1 MSKDVKNVSGTVKLT
16 RRGVLQTM
24 VAAGTFVLSAPVLG
38 KSFAQEIMPL
48 TGLNPSVYLAIESDG
63 SIAIT
68 CHRVEMGQGSTTGLP
83 MIIMDELDADWSRMK
98 FIQGG
103 GDKKYG
109 DQNTDGSTSIRK
121 FYETFRKAGA
131 TARLML
137 EQAAANKWGVDVSKV
152 STKDH
157 AVHLGDKSFDF
168 KELVADAASLPVPS
182 EDKLTF
188 KSKAKRKYVGTG
200 QRIIDMQ
207 DMVTGNAT
215 FGQDVRRDGMLYA
228 VIARPPVVGGKVVS
242 FDASKAIAVNGVVD
256 VIQMPDAITPTVFN
270 PLGGVAVVATNT
282 WAALKARKALSIKW
296 DDGPNAGINS
306 KEYDA
311 DLLASTKG
319 ENTAFLNRGDVDSAL
334 AAADKVVTASYTV
347 PYQTHAPMEPP
358 AATADWAT
366 KEIWTCCQDP
376 QAVQAAVGGYM
387 KAEPES
393 ISVMPTLLGGAF
405 GRKSK
410 PDFSCEAA
418 WLSAQT
424 KKPLKVVW
432 TREDE
437 IRHGFYHA
445 TSAQTVSG
453 GLDAGGKAIA
463 WKHTANYPSIMATFD
478 GQQAGPSG
486 FEVGLGLT
494 DLPWEL
500 PNLQANSGKAKWHAR
515 VGWMRSVCN
524 IQQAFAIGSFV
535 DEMAH
540 EAGRDPK
547 DFLLELI
554 GSDRHINPAD
564 DGAKYSNYGES
575 LDKHPIDTA
584 RLKAVVNKAAEM
596 AGWGRKMPKG
606 RGLGIAVQ
614 RSFVSY
620 VATVVEVNVDKA
632 GELTIPNAWTA
643 VDCGLAVNTD
653 RVKAQM
659 EGALVFG
666 MSIFKHSEIT
676 FADGKVEQGNF
687 DDYLLTRTGE
697 VGTVKVEIMP
707 MEDAPPGGVGE
718 PGVPPAAP
726 AIANAVFAA
735 TGKRIRNLPLGDQLA

>member
-1 MSKDVKNVSGTVKLT
+1 MSKDIKNLSGSVNLS

-24 VAAGTFVLSAPVLG
+24 AAAGGLLLSAPVFG
-38 KSFAQEIMPL
+38 KTIAHNFMPPSEF
-48 TGLNPSVYLAIESDG
+48 NPSVYLSIEPDG

-121 FYETFRKAGA
+121 FYEPFRKAGA

-137 EQAAANKWGVDVSKV
+137 EQAAANKWDVDLSKV
-152 STKDH
+152 STKGH
-157 AVHLGDKSFDF
+157 AVHYGKKSFDF
-168 KELVADAASLPVPS
+168 KDLVADAAALPVPS

-188 KSKAKRKYVGTG
+188 KSKSKRKYVGTG
-200 QRIIDMQ
+200 QQIIQMQ
-207 DMVTGNAT
+207 DMVTGKAIY
-215 FGQDVRRDGMLYA
+215 GQDVHRDGMVFA

-242 FDASKAIAVNGVVD
+242 FDAEKALAVSGVID
-256 VIQMPDAITPTVFN
+256 VIEMPALTMPAVFK
-270 PLGGVAVVATNT
+270 PLGGVAVIATNT
-282 WAALKARKALSIKW
+282 WAAIKARKALSIVW
-296 DDGPNAGINS
+296 DDGSNAGVSS
-306 KEYDA
+306 KAYDK
-311 DLLASTKG
+311 DLLESTMG
-319 ENTAFLNRGDVDSAL
+319 DNEAFLNRGDVDAAL
-334 AAADKVVTASYTV
+334 ATADKSITSQYTV
-347 PYQTHAPMEPP
+347 AYQTHAMMEPP

-376 QAVQAAVGGYM
+376 QAVQAHVGGLM
-387 KAEPES
+387 ETKPEE

-437 IRHGFYHA
+437 IRHGFYHGV
-445 TSAQTVSG
+445 SAQSVAG
-453 GLDAGGKAIA
+453 GLDSDGKVTA

-478 GQQAGPSG
+478 GKQEGPSG

-494 DLPWEL
+494 DLPWEV

-524 IQQAFAIGSFV
+524 IQQAFAIGSFA

-540 EAGRDPK
+540 LAGKDTK

-554 GSDRHINPAD
+554 GSDRHVNPAD
-564 DGAKYSNYGES
+564 DGASYSNYGE
-575 LDKHPIDTA
+575 DINKHPIDTA
-584 RLKAVVNKAAEM
+584 RLKAVLNKAAEM
-596 AGWGRKMPKG
+596 SKWGRKMPKG
-606 RGLGIAVQ
+606 HGLGIAVH
-614 RSFVSY
+614 RSFVSF
-620 VATVVEVNVDKA
+620 VATVVEVAVSKTGDV
-632 GELTIPNAWTA
+632 TVPHAWTA

-659 EGALVFG
+659 EGAVVFG
-666 MSIFKHSEIT
+666 MSIFKHSAIT
-676 FADGKVEQGNF
+676 FADGKVEQSNF

-697 VGTVKVEIMP
+697 VGTVDVEIMP
-707 MEDAPPGGVGE
+707 MSDAPPGGVGE
-718 PGVPPAAP
+718 PGVPPVAP